1 MTECYSIANSKSRS
15 PSCSCYV
22 RIIIC
27 QSRLTQSQIYAMKLL
42 IWQMNYSLSLSDKR
56 IRNSCTHLNRQPCM
70 FAVLPQGFEKKI
82 IEHQMAIQ
90 LELSIMTWVSSDPS
104 SHKIGWGQ
112 QQFILNWKWHS
123 QDWAWAILEY
133 TDKLQEALGQTH
145 VSATTVSQQ
154 QFSLTCT
161 STWDSWE
168 IPRDPLMENN
178 PQAWFMGRLVWY
190 RNESYTPTVTAT
202 PPHSE
207 VSLMDN
213 ERKSYPWAELW
224 AVYWVI
230 LFVCKEMSPKVRCG
244 HGQWQVTWLAG

>member
-1 MTECYSIANSKSRS
+1 MLLSYWSGRWIILHLYQIRGSEIAALTWTDSHVCLQ
-15 PSCSCYV
+15 SCP
-22 RIIIC
+22 RPL
-27 QSRLTQSQIYAMKLL
+27 R
-42 IWQMNYSLSLSDKR
+42 KR
-56 IRNSCTHLNRQPCM
+56 Q
-70 FAVLPQGFEKKI
+70 I

-104 SHKIGWGQ
+104 SHKTGWGQ

-133 TDKLQEALGQTH
+133 TDKLQEALGQIH

-154 QFSLTCT
+154 QFSLTYT

-168 IPRDPLMENN
+168 IPHDPLMENN

-207 VSLMDN
+207 VSFL
-213 ERKSYPWAELW
+213 SLPF
-224 AVYWVI
+224 
-230 LFVCKEMSPKVRCG
+230 LFPLG
-244 HGQWQVTWLAG
+244 PQD